1 MKYTIVV
8 PLYNCEA
15 YIAKC
20 LKSLLQ
26 QDFEDYEVIVVNDG
40 STDHSLEVAK
50 NCTKASERV
59 RIVSQKNKGLSGAR
73 NTGIREAKA
82 EYLIFIDADDY
93 VEPTLLSSID
103 KVINNKDLLM
113 YGYYND
119 IYEDDQLTSSSK
131 REFSSTDVEKCVK
144 TMQPLLLSG
153 LIGYAW
159 NKVYKRAVLLKN
171 NLLFREG
178 TALVEDIVFNN
189 DVFSCTDSIGILCMP
204 LVHYIQRNNRE
215 TLSKKKYNNLTELL
229 TESFMCRKNFF
240 QKYDPENYK
249 KSMMEIFQFMLVV
262 LLNYAEGNV
271 KSKSNNCTTFYYDCK
286 SDIQPKQ
293 FKEIVVWLLLKAN
306 LFYCIAIAYEIKQ
319 RVRN

>member
-249 KSMMEIFQFMLVV
+249 KSMMEIFMLMVSYILNYGEGKSINIVKYCEAFYQNCKDNIQPKNAKDFAVNFILQTKLLYFVV
-262 LLNYAEGNV
+262 LL
-271 KSKSNNCTTFYYDCK
+271 FR
-286 SDIQPKQ
+286 I
-293 FKEIVVWLLLKAN
+293 
-306 LFYCIAIAYEIKQ
+306 
-319 RVRN
+319 R